1 MTLKLPTSEDLSRLP
16 IFPLP
21 QATLFPGA
29 LLPLHV
35 FEPRYRDL
43 TRDVLADNQLMG
55 IARLKPGFEAD
66 YEGRPPVFEVCGVG
80 RVIEHK
86 ERPDGRYD
94 LTLAGVARVRI
105 VAEHPP
111 DRAYRAV
118 RAELLVDTPPE
129 PALVVALEAQIA
141 TLWRAL
147 RPHLPESVRDLR
159 ELTRDAADA
168 GVYADRLAA
177 TLIGDPDVSQ
187 CLLTEVDPA
196 ERLRMLVER
205 LQELADT
212 LAPASPR
219 SATRWN

>member
-1 MTLKLPTSEDLSRLP
+1 MTLTLPTSQDLSRLP

-35 FEPRYRDL
+35 FEPRYREL
-43 TRDVLADNQLMG
+43 ARDVLADNQLLG
-55 IARLKPGFEAD
+55 IARLKPGFEAN

-94 LTLAGVARVRI
+94 LTLAGIARVRI
-105 VAEHPP
+105 IAEHPP
-111 DRAYRAV
+111 DRSYRAV
-118 RAELLVDTPPE
+118 RAELLRDAPAQ

-147 RPHLPESVRDLR
+147 ASHLPESVRDLQK
-159 ELTRDAADA
+159 LTLDAADA

-177 TLIGDPDVSQ
+177 TLVGDPDVSQ
-187 CLLTEVDPA
+187 RLLAETDPA

-212 LAPASPR
+212 LAPASAR
-219 SATRWN
+219 TVNRWN

>member
-21 QATLFPGA
+21 QTTLFPGA
-29 LLPLHV
+29 LMPLHV
-35 FEPRYRDL
+35 FEPRYREL
-43 TRDVLADNQLMG
+43 TRDVLADNQLMAV
-55 IARLKPGFEAD
+55 ARLKPGFEAN

-86 ERPDGRYD
+86 ERPDGRFD
-94 LTLAGVARVRI
+94 LTLSGVARVRI
-105 VAEHPP
+105 VSEHPP
-111 DRAYRAV
+111 DRLYRAV
-118 RAELLVDTPPE
+118 RAELLLDTPAE
-129 PALVVALEAQIA
+129 PALVVALEAQIT

-147 RPHLPESVRDLR
+147 GPHLPEGVRDLR

-177 TLIGDPDVSQ
+177 TLVGDPDVSQ
-187 CLLTEVDPA
+187 ALLTETDPT
-196 ERLRMLVER
+196 ERLRILVER

-212 LAPASPR
+212 LAPASAR
-219 SATRWN
+219 AVNRWN

>member
-1 MTLKLPTSEDLSRLP
+1 MTLTLPTSRDLSRLP

-35 FEPRYRDL
+35 FEPRYRQL
-43 TRDVLADNQLMG
+43 TREVLADNQLLG

-86 ERPDGRYD
+86 EHPDGRYD

-111 DRAYRAV
+111 DRLYRAV
-118 RAELLVDTPPE
+118 RAELLRDAPVE

-147 RPHLPESVRDLR
+147 AAHLPESVRDLQK
-159 ELTRDAADA
+159 LTHDAADA

-177 TLIGDPDVSQ
+177 TLVGDPDVSQ
-187 CLLTEVDPA
+187 RLLAETDPA

-212 LAPASPR
+212 LAPAAAR
-219 SATRWN
+219 SANRWN